1 MSTTQRRVVI
11 TGLGLVSP
19 LGSSAPALWEALVAG
34 RSAVAPITQFCADS
48 LPTQVAAE
56 ATQFTGAIEN
66 FGPLE
71 KTLQR
76 TIKKGLKV
84 MCREIQMGVAA
95 AQHALVDAQLDPS
108 IRQPERTG
116 VTFGSDYIITL
127 PDDYVDAVK
136 ACTDEAGR
144 FQFSQWAERG
154 IPQIDPLW
162 LLKYLPNMPASHV
175 AIYNDLRGPSNSI
188 TLREASANL
197 TLGEAYST
205 IQRDSADV
213 ILAGATG
220 TRVHSIRSLHV
231 VMQEE
236 FAGGTQADP
245 TKRSRP
251 FDRQR
256 SGQVLGEGAAVLVL
270 EERQAALK
278 RGIRL
283 LGEILGH
290 GSAVVHR
297 GQLGPDLETAITI
310 AIQKALGSAQRS
322 PAQIG
327 HIHAH
332 GLSTVGGD
340 RAEAKAIRNVFGD
353 QSIPVVAAKSNFGNL
368 GAGGGLVELIASL
381 TALEHGHLFP
391 TLNYE
396 DPDPDCPIAVC
407 RSASVPAGDCFLNIS
422 YTPQGQA
429 TAVVV
434 GQP

>member
-1 MSTTQRRVVI
+1 VSTTHRRVVI

-19 LGSSAPALWEALVAG
+19 LGSSAAALWESLVAG
-34 RSAVAPITQFCADS
+34 RSAVAPITQFCATS
-48 LPTQVAAE
+48 LPTQVAAQ
-56 ATQFTGAIEN
+56 ATHFTGVIDD

-95 AQHALVDAQLDPS
+95 AQHALVSAQLDPA

-136 ACTDEAGR
+136 ACTDEAGV
-144 FQFSQWAERG
+144 FQFTRWAEHG

-197 TLGEAYST
+197 TLGEAFST

-236 FAGGTQADP
+236 FAGDAALDP
-245 TKRSRP
+245 TKLSRP
-251 FDRQR
+251 FDRRR

-270 EERQAALK
+270 EERSAALA
-278 RGIRL
+278 RGVPL

-297 GQLGPDLETAITI
+297 GAQGPDLQAAITI
-310 AIQKALGSAQRS
+310 AIEKSLASAQLT

-327 HIHAH
+327 HVHAH
-332 GLSTVGGD
+332 GLSTVAGD
-340 RAEAKAIRNVFGD
+340 RAEAQAIQAVFGAHPV
-353 QSIPVVAAKSNFGNL
+353 PVVAAKSNFGNL

-381 TALEHGHLFP
+381 TALQHGHLFP
-391 TLNYE
+391 QLNYDE
-396 DPDPDCPIAVC
+396 PDPACPVHIC
-407 RSASVPAGDCFLNIS
+407 RSASTPAGDCFLNLN

-434 GQP
+434 GRP